1 MKRGIGPPLGPNACT
16 GTAGTRTHGWAALRI
31 GSGSVDGHGLA
42 ALCAKA
48 RDGVLLADG
57 GTGTALQAQGLPRG
71 SCPEEWN
78 LSHPDR
84 VAAVAAACVA
94 AGSELVY
101 ANTFGGNRL
110 VLERHGLS
118 QHLAEVNASAVAA
131 ARAGAGTGV
140 WVAGDIGPSGQLL
153 EPLGD
158 LSPAAAGACFYEQTA
173 ALVAAGVDL
182 LVLETF
188 TQLTEALAALEAA
201 RSVTAIPIVVS
212 LSFDRGARTVMGVA
226 PVAAAEVLL
235 AAGADVLGANC
246 GGAWED
252 AAEALR
258 GYARATPG
266 TPLLLK
272 PNAGLPQV
280 GPQGDVYPGDPD
292 AFARFV
298 GSMVNQVPLCIVGGC
313 CGTGPGHIAALR
325 RTLRHGGVGRAGQ
338 ARESHLQPP
347 TDSGR
352 EPLDSSGSPE
362 PHDEPR

>member
-1 MKRGIGPPLGPNACT
+1 MKPGTSPPLGLN
-16 GTAGTRTHGWAALRI
+16 TRTGQRAPGGKGWAARQI
-31 GSGSVDGHGLA
+31 GSGSVDAHGLA
-42 ALCAKA
+42 ALCATA

-118 QHLAEVNASAVAA
+118 QRLAEINASAVAA
-131 ARAGAGTGV
+131 ARTGAGPGV

-153 EPLGD
+153 EPLGE
-158 LSPAAAGACFYEQTA
+158 LSPAAAEACFREQAA
-173 ALVAAGVDL
+173 ALATAGVDL

-188 TQLTEALAALEAA
+188 TQLTEALAALKAA
-201 RSVTAIPIVVS
+201 RSATAIPIVVS

-226 PVAAAEVLL
+226 PAAAAQVLL

-252 AAEALR
+252 VAEALR
-258 GYARATPG
+258 GYARAAPG

-298 GSMVNQVPLCIVGGC
+298 GGMLSQVPLCIVGGC
-313 CGTGPGHIAALR
+313 CGTGPSHIAALR
-325 RTLRHGGVGRAGQ
+325 WTLRRCGVGRHA
-338 ARESHLQPP
+338 
-347 TDSGR
+347 
-352 EPLDSSGSPE
+352 
-362 PHDEPR
+362 